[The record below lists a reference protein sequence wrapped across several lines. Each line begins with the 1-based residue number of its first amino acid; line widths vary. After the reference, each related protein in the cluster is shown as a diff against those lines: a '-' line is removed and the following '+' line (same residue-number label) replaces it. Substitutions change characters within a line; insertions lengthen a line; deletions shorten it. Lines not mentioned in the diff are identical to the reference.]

1 MARTISLR
9 VSPSDA
15 EQMLRAV
22 WDANETVH
30 FVHRWL
36 RLTVL
41 IKHEGMTVA
50 AVVPM
55 EEYRQLHP
63 EKPTSLPK
71 ETILYELPS
80 KLLTAYHRFLDKKFT
95 TDLTADEEKELVQL
109 DNRLNEADMATPL
122 EQSIRTK
129 TRKKHQQRMAVLN
142 DILAKL
148 RSLNNSP

>member
-1 MARTISLR
+1 MAQTISLGAL
-9 VSPSDA
+9 SSDA

-22 WDANETVH
+22 WDANETV
-30 FVHRWL
+30 
-36 RLTVL
+36 L
-41 IKHEGMTVA
+41 IEHEGMAVA

-71 ETILYELPS
+71 ETIPYELPS
-80 KLLTAYHRFLDKKFT
+80 KLLTAYHRLLDKKFT
-95 TDLTADEEKELVQL
+95 TGLTTDEEKELVQL

-129 TRKKHQQRMAVLN
+129 ARKENHHRMVVLN

-148 RSLNNSP
+148 RSLNNLP

>member
-1 MARTISLR
+1 MARTISLGAL
-9 VSPSDA
+9 PPDA

-22 WDANETVH
+22 WDANETV
-30 FVHRWL
+30 
-36 RLTVL
+36 L
-41 IKHEGMTVA
+41 IEHEGMAVA

-63 EKPTSLPK
+63 EKPTPLPK
-71 ETILYELPS
+71 ETITYELPS
-80 KLLTAYHRFLDKKFT
+80 ELLIAYHRLLDKKFT
-95 TDLTADEEKELVQL
+95 TGLITDEEKELAQL

-129 TRKKHQQRMAVLN
+129 ARKEHQQRIAVLN

-148 RSLNNSP
+148 RALNNLP